1 MNPRRRVG
9 VLAVLCMVL
18 LVMSLLANGVLL
30 LMVIVFG
37 AAGMGGDGAAA
48 RVQAEVVTS
57 GGHEKI
63 AILPIEGVIDGAQAE
78 RVLRFCEYIKQDSSI
93 KAVVVEVDSPGGG
106 ITASDEIHHL
116 LTQLRG
122 SGKKVV
128 VSMGGLAASGG
139 YYVSMPG
146 EKIYAEPTTLTGSIG
161 VIMETFDATEL
172 MTKIGVTPETVKS
185 DMAEK
190 YKDMGSPFRKWTPED
205 EKYFKGIVNN
215 AHEKFQKVVEEGR
228 KGKLTQPIGEIAIG
242 KVWPAEK
249 AKELGL
255 VDEIAYLDE
264 VCVKTAS
271 EAGLSNPTVV
281 RLKPKVGFLEVFG
294 ASAPGTKVELKVDTE
309 MLRMLKGGG
318 MEYRYEGIR

>member
-1 MNPRRRVG
+1 V
-9 VLAVLCMVL
+9 
-18 LVMSLLANGVLL
+18 
-30 LMVIVFG
+30 
-37 AAGMGGDGAAA
+37 AALSGGDITAGGGAG
-48 RVQAEVVTS
+48 RVAEDVIKQ
-57 GGHEKI
+57 GGRDKV
-63 AILPIEGVIDGAQAE
+63 AILPASGTVDEQMVE
-78 RVLRFCEYIKQDSSI
+78 RVRKYVRAIEEDSSI

-122 SGKKVV
+122 SGKRVV

-161 VIMETFDATEL
+161 VIMATFDATEL
-172 MTKIGVTPETVKS
+172 MTKIGVAPETVKS

-190 YKDMGSPFRKWTPED
+190 YKDMGSPFRKWTAED
-205 EKYFKGIVNN
+205 EKYFKGILNN
-215 AHEKFQKVVEEGR
+215 AHEKFQKVVVEGR

-255 VDEIAYLDE
+255 IDEIAYLDE

-271 EAGLSNPTVV
+271 EAGISNPTVV
-281 RLKPKVGFLEVFG
+281 RLKPKVGFLDVFG
-294 ASAPGTKVELKVDTE
+294 ASAPGTKVELRVDTE
-309 MLRMLKGGG
+309 ALRMLKGGG
-318 MEYRYEGIR
+318 MEYRYEGIH